1 MGPWVKRTSQKSL
14 FWSLPVFITK
24 WSVYAPPI
32 PKGHPSY
39 PHPPTLAGLKG
50 LEEGGRQGEATL
62 SAGSGVQFKRS
73 ECGGGEAEGG
83 ALRSRALAT
92 VPAPTSLCLRRS
104 REPVA
109 PDGRAG
115 PEAGL
120 EPGPTFGAAGS
131 LFPRPTGRQLPSPFP
146 YWPASALNLF
156 WISNPFR
163 EFKVLCNTAPGKM
176 CLLGLTHIIL
186 HTISGIP

>member
-50 LEEGGRQGEATL
+50 LEEGGRQGGATL

-73 ECGGGEAEGG
+73 ECVGGGKQKGV
-83 ALRSRALAT
+83 LS
-92 VPAPTSLCLRRS
+92 
-104 REPVA
+104 
-109 PDGRAG
+109 
-115 PEAGL
+115 EAGL
-120 EPGPTFGAAGS
+120 
-131 LFPRPTGRQLPSPFP
+131 
-146 YWPASALNLF
+146 
-156 WISNPFR
+156 
-163 EFKVLCNTAPGKM
+163 
-176 CLLGLTHIIL
+176 
-186 HTISGIP
+186 